1 MTYAEFLARKTKV
14 HGAYGMTV
22 PTVHDA
28 LFDFQR
34 PIVKWLLSKGR
45 ACLFAG
51 TGLGKTIMQ
60 CEYAR
65 HLGGRRLI
73 VAPLAVA
80 GQTIEEAQNRLSL
93 HVHRI
98 HKRTDIGGDGVY
110 IVNYDRLEEC
120 EGFDFE
126 GVILDES
133 GILKN
138 HVGQT
143 REYIQNRFSGTPYRL
158 ACTATPAP
166 NDYMELGTHAEFVGA
181 MTRAEMLATF
191 FVHDGGD
198 TSQWRLKRHAV
209 EDFWKWISSWAIVVS
224 HPRDIGFDTP
234 GYDLPELTIH
244 EHLVYVDGGIGGGLF
259 GDVKV
264 AATNLSKVLRGSID
278 ERVDKAVELLAHR
291 NDPVL
296 IWCNIDAEQDS
307 LERAFP
313 KAASVRGSDTVERKE
328 ERLLGFA
335 HGKYQTLITKPKIG
349 GYGMNWQ
356 HCHCMAFV
364 GVTYSFEQVYQSIRR
379 CWRFGQSMP
388 VDVHMITCNAE
399 DAVMS
404 SLRVKQMAHAS
415 MTHEMKRYCRLE
427 VA

>member
-1 MTYAEFLARKTKV
+1 MDSGVQVDDV
-14 HGAYGMTV
+14 H
-22 PTVHDA
+22 PT
-28 LFDFQR
+28 LFDFQQ
-34 PIVKWLLSKGR
+34 PIVKWLLAKGR

-60 CEYAR
+60 TEYTR
-65 HLGGRRLI
+65 HIPGRRLI

-80 GQTIEEAQNRLSL
+80 GQTIAEANRMIGLE
-93 HVHRI
+93 VNRVN
-98 HKRTDIGGDGVY
+98 KRGDIGADGVY

-120 EGFDFE
+120 EGVRFE
-126 GVILDES
+126 AVVLDES

-138 HVGQT
+138 HVGST
-143 REYIQNRFSGTPYRL
+143 REYIQNRFRDTPYRL

-209 EDFWKWISSWAIVVS
+209 NDFWKWVSSWAIVVS
-224 HPRDIGFDTP
+224 HPRDLGFDTI
-234 GYDLPELTIH
+234 GYDLPELRIH

-259 GDVKV
+259 GDTKV
-264 AATNLSKVLRGSID
+264 AATNLSEVLRGSIT
-278 ERVDKAVELLAHR
+278 ERVAKAVDVLGCHQGS
-291 NDPVL
+291 VL
-296 IWCNIDAEQDS
+296 IWCNIDAEQDA
-307 LERAFP
+307 LEKAFP
-313 KAASVRGSDTVERKE
+313 EAVSVRGSDTREQKE
-328 ERLLGFA
+328 DRLLGFA
-335 HGKYQTLITKPKIG
+335 DGKYRMLITKPKIA

-356 HCHCMAFV
+356 RCHCMAFV
-364 GVTYSFEQVYQSIRR
+364 GVTYSFEQVYQAIRR
-379 CWRFGQSMP
+379 CWRFGQTMP

-399 DAVMS
+399 DSVMS
-404 SLRVKQMAHAS
+404 ALRIKDAAHQS
-415 MTHEMKRYCRLE
+415 MTNEMRRYCRLE